1 MRKLFSYSRIIF
13 WVGLIAAIYM
23 FAILAS
29 ETSKNY
35 TLRARS
41 DDLQNQIDQLQAQIE
56 QLGYKITY
64 YKTDAYKER
73 LAREKLGLQ
82 APGESVV
89 IVKAQNPGTN
99 SGNSVTVPIELQ
111 SKTDTESQKPN
122 QQQWWD
128 FLTGS

>member
-1 MRKLFSYSRIIF
+1 MRKLFNYSRIIF
-13 WVGLIAAIYM
+13 WIGLIAAIYM

-35 TLRARS
+35 TLRART
-41 DDLQNQIDQLQAQIE
+41 DELQNKIDQLQGQIE

-64 YKTDAYKER
+64 YKTDSYKER

-89 IVKAQNPGTN
+89 ITRAQDTPPDSTN
-99 SGNSVTVPIELQ
+99 SLVVPVELQ
-111 SKTDTESQKPN
+111 SGQDTEAQKPN
-122 QQQWWD
+122 PQQWWD
-128 FLTGS
+128 FLVGS